1 MFFGTFLNGGRIVMS
16 GITDRI
22 TAQIPY
28 RYKNAPI
35 PGGGYVTGFVFHK
48 RVPGILYAR
57 TDIGGVYRYIYEEKR
72 WKSLIDHVTMLDIAE
87 TFPIA
92 VALDNENPN
101 MLYIA
106 CGVNGEPE
114 GKLCISDDYG
124 ESFTY
129 ACIPTM
135 VHGNLSGRGTGM
147 RLVVDESDSSTLYFA
162 SQTGGLLRSRDRGES
177 WERLPLEENYLT
189 FVWVSPDGKT
199 IVVGTAGLTKKIDD
213 MHRGHSLYVSCDA
226 GGSFEE
232 LEEPRSMEIPDCRMN
247 GNVASRYDYDGK
259 YLYVTMNS
267 TGRFNYIVDMGYSC
281 DTGDVIGGHVLRY
294 RFENGRISGYD
305 DITPYDDEKSRAE
318 GYVDYGFG
326 GVCSCQSEPG
336 LLACT
341 TLCRELKGVEHVYLS
356 HDYGSTWEIS
366 LKGLEKGGIYFNTS
380 YMKPEYNGGV
390 SILHWLS
397 DIKINPFN
405 KDEVWFNSGTGVF
418 GSDAFTSD
426 NPAYH
431 DKCTGIEETVHLN
444 VYAPLGGEVKLVD
457 IVGDL
462 GAFAFKEL
470 DRPCRNSFDDAEG
483 NRYITC
489 INADIS
495 DVKYDTV
502 IVTARGNWKRKTKGG
517 LVRTDDGCE
526 TFRRL
531 PMPYRLSEE
540 IDEKLHQI
548 EEPNVNAGWVAMSQD
563 TKNIVW
569 SIADCIDLPS
579 DLVVGSH
586 DGGET
591 YFKVNIHGGGE
602 KFKAFS
608 DRVNDKVFYGFG
620 EAGQFY
626 VSTDAGENFY
636 RRETGL
642 PELDFGKID
651 TADKTEIRAESGK
664 EGVIYI
670 AAGDEGLFKLIY
682 TRQTDEV
689 QLIRLSKPGDKV
701 FRMGLGL
708 KRADGDYAGEDK
720 AVYICGAI
728 DGVYGFFRS
737 FDDGATYERINTDRQ
752 MFGDIN
758 SIDGDK
764 RVFGRFF
771 IATGSRGVIYGET
784 CGQ

>member
-1 MFFGTFLNGGRIVMS
+1 MPGM
-16 GITDRI
+16 TDRI
-22 TAQIPY
+22 TAQVPY
-28 RYKNAPI
+28 GYRNAPI

-48 RVPGILYAR
+48 KVPGILYAR
-57 TDIGGVYRYIYEEKR
+57 TDIGGVYRYLYDECR
-72 WKSLIDHVTMLDIAE
+72 WKSLIDHVTMLDVEE

-92 VALDNENPN
+92 FALDNKHPER
-101 MLYIA
+101 LYIV
-106 CGVNGEPE
+106 CGINGKPE
-114 GKLCISDDYG
+114 GKLCISEDYG

-129 ACIPTM
+129 RSIPTM

-147 RLVVDESDSSTLYFA
+147 RLVVDESDSDTLYFA
-162 SQTGGLLRSRDRGES
+162 SQTGGLLRSRDRGAS
-177 WERLPLEENYLT
+177 WERLPLVENYMT
-189 FVWVSPDGKT
+189 FVWVSPDGGT
-199 IVVGTAGLTKKIDD
+199 IVAGTAGLTTKADD
-213 MHRGHSLYVSCDA
+213 RHRGHSLYVSYDS
-226 GGSFEE
+226 GVSFEK
-232 LEEPRSMEIPDCRMN
+232 LMQPQDYDIADCKMN

-305 DITPYDDEKSRAE
+305 DITPYDEEKSSD

-326 GVCSCQSEPG
+326 GVCSCVTEPG

-341 TLCRELKGVEHVYLS
+341 TLCREKKGVECVYIS
-356 HDYGSTWEIS
+356 HDYGTTWDVS
-366 LKGLEKGGIYFNTS
+366 LKGLEKGGIHFNTS

-418 GSDAFTSD
+418 GSEAFTSD

-444 VYAPLGGEVKLVD
+444 VYAPVAGEVKLLD

-462 GAFAFKEL
+462 GAFAFKKL
-470 DRPCRNSFDDAEG
+470 DEPCRNSFDDADG

-489 INADIS
+489 INGDYS
-495 DVKYDTV
+495 DVKCDTFV
-502 IVTARGNWKRKTKGG
+502 VTARGNWKRKTKGG
-517 LVRTDDGCE
+517 LVRSDDGCNS
-526 TFRRL
+526 FRRL
-531 PMPYRLSEE
+531 PMPFGISTR
-540 IDEKLHQI
+540 IDEKLRWI
-548 EEPNVNAGWVAMSQD
+548 EEPNVNAGWVAMSPD
-563 TKNIVW
+563 TDNIVW
-569 SIADCIDLPS
+569 SIADGIDLPG
-579 DLVVGSH
+579 DIVVASN
-586 DGGET
+586 DGGNT
-591 YFKVNIHGGGE
+591 YFKVNIDDCGT

-608 DRVNDKVFYGFG
+608 DRVNSNVFYGFG
-620 EAGQFY
+620 EKGQFF
-626 VSTDAGENFY
+626 VSTDAGKNFY
-636 RRETGL
+636 RKEVKL
-642 PELDFGKID
+642 PEIDFGKID
-651 TADKTEIRAESGK
+651 TANKTEVRAESGK

-670 AAGDEGLFKLIY
+670 ATGDNGLYKLVY
-682 TRQTDEV
+682 DRMKDEAS
-689 QLIRLSKPGDKV
+689 LTKLSKPGDKV

-708 KRADGDYAGEDK
+708 GRDGGDYLKDDK
-720 AVYICGAI
+720 AIYICGVI

-737 FDDGATYERINTDRQ
+737 FDEGASYELINNDRQ

-758 SIDGDK
+758 SVDADK

-771 IATGSRGVIYGET
+771 VATGSRGVIYGEP